1 MRAFLYN
8 CATAHLQA
16 QKRARRFEMTSF
28 VQWIKRLFSRGHE
41 NPTFFVLLEQV
52 RGSDTWFRLGGIFPD
67 SEKAL
72 DFLNRKVPK
81 SVNHRVVVVQCED
94 TAEARKSVF
103 SQISGV
109 FTFVSIVNEEWTIAP
124 DFKAKSG
131 TFTIAPR
138 DPL

>member
-1 MRAFLYN
+1 MSAFL
-8 CATAHLQA
+8 
-16 QKRARRFEMTSF
+16 SF
-28 VQWIKRLFSRGHE
+28 IEWIKRLFSRGHE

-72 DFLNRKVPK
+72 DFLNGKVPK
-81 SVNHRVVVVQCED
+81 SDRHHIVLVQCKD
-94 TAEARKSVF
+94 TVEARKSVF
-103 SQISGV
+103 SQITGV
-109 FTFVSIVNEEWTIAP
+109 FRFVYVVGERWIIVSDLTNA
-124 DFKAKSG
+124 G